1 MYKHILIA
9 TDGSELSAKGVEAG
23 LDLAKAYGARATV
36 LHVSEP
42 YPAYDLGTRFGLFR
56 DEEAVARYDATCR
69 EVAGKVLAA
78 AGDSAEA
85 AGVACDTVHVENAA
99 PARGILDTATARG
112 CDLIVVTSHGRHG
125 FERFVLGSQAARV
138 IQSAEIS
145 VLVVR

>member
-9 TDGSELSAKGVEAG
+9 TDGSERSAKGVEAG
-23 LDLAKAYGARATV
+23 LDLAKAYGASATI

-56 DEEAVARYDATCR
+56 DEAAVASYDNTCR
-69 EVAGKVLAA
+69 EYAGKVLAA
-78 AGDSAEA
+78 AASSATA
-85 AGVACDTVHVENAA
+85 AGVACDTVHIENAA
-99 PARGILDTATARG
+99 PAKAILDTATARG

-125 FERFVLGSQAARV
+125 LERFMLGSQAARV
-138 IQSAEIS
+138 VQGAEVT